1 MWHGKSAKKVY
12 SNEENYQ
19 EGLRRRRY
27 TGGQTGDMTK
37 NIGEGWKEIGGDER
51 ARNRQKEGR

>member
-1 MWHGKSAKKVY
+1 
-12 SNEENYQ
+12 
-19 EGLRRRRY
+19 
-27 TGGQTGDMTK
+27 MTK